1 MPLTEEDVRRIVEE
15 ESVRA
20 AARAAAEEPKTGR
33 GRVWKALNTP
43 FAMWL
48 LTTVAVGVIT
58 AGYTK
63 LQASLQE
70 AQNKRILVRKLD
82 NEIAGRFLQIHQF
95 ARIIEVSDEQR
106 PGSDDSKEIALLL
119 PYLLN
124 GSAGG
129 GSLPIAI
136 SIYPQ
141 YHGWSFLALLVELES
156 NLSRSAEANAVKT
169 VREKI
174 YALRPKKASSLTDA
188 VNQLD
193 ELRLDRWKT
202 IQRTDDQ

>member
-1 MPLTEEDVRRIVEE
+1 MPLTEEDIRRIVEE
-15 ESVRA
+15 ESARA
-20 AARAAAEEPKTGR
+20 AARTAAEEPKTQR

-48 LTTVAVGVIT
+48 LTTAAVGGIT

-70 AQNKRILVRKLD
+70 ARDKRILVRKLD
-82 NEIAGRFLQIHQF
+82 NEIAGRFLQLHQF
-95 ARIIEVSDEQR
+95 ARIVEVSNEQ
-106 PGSDDSKEIALLL
+106 DSKDIALLL
-119 PYLLN
+119 PFLLN

-141 YHGWSFLALLVELES
+141 FHGWSFLALLVELES
-156 NLSRSAEANAVKT
+156 NLSNSSEANPVNA

-174 YALRPKKASSLTDA
+174 YALQPTKASSLTDA

-193 ELRLDRWKT
+193 NLRLDRWKT
-202 IQRTDDQ
+202 IQRTDDK